1 MPYGMG
7 IDVGYSGLKQTMGWL
22 EKGFSEAK
30 TLVRPVGAAPVVNC
44 IEAGNDVQDERMP
57 VQIDGQDWFACIDPS
72 SIVKDQR
79 ELNYDYAQTNQY
91 KAVFKAALMMAES
104 DVIDVLVTG
113 LPVSQA
119 KDLEQVQ
126 ALVEQMEGEHQVS
139 KKRTITVKKVVVRP
153 QPSAAF
159 VRMVYEHSGD
169 KDMSKMIKMGQ
180 TVVVDPGFFSV
191 DWVTLKNGGL
201 IKESSGTS
209 IRAMYRVIDEAAQ
222 MLRAEYGAGANVKKS
237 IETALRE
244 GETEILANGQFVN
257 FMPHI
262 EKAAEQ
268 ISKVA
273 LADMKTDMALQ
284 DNVADILV
292 LTGGGADL
300 YKKAAREIFPGCKH
314 VVTFKNPVTAIAE
327 GYWLTAQGYAAKNL
341 KAA

>member
-7 IDVGYSGLKQTMGWL
+7 IDIGYSGLKLKMGELGGSFL
-22 EKGFSEAK
+22 EAT
-30 TLVRPVGAAPVVNC
+30 TLVRPVGAAPVAHC
-44 IEAGNDVQDERMP
+44 IDAGNDLDDDRMP
-57 VQIDGQDWFACIDPS
+57 VQIDGEEWFACIDPS
-72 SIVKDQR
+72 SIMKDQR

-91 KAVFKAALMMAES
+91 RAVFLAALMMAER

-119 KDLEQVQ
+119 KDPAVVS
-126 ALVEQMEGEHQVS
+126 ALTQQMEGEHKVS
-139 KKRTITVKKVVVRP
+139 NKRTVTVKKVVVRP

-159 VRMVYEHSGD
+159 VRMVYEHADNSS
-169 KDMSKMIKMGQ
+169 MAKMIKVGQ

-201 IKESSGTS
+201 IRESSGTS
-209 IRAMYRVIDEAAQ
+209 IRAMYRVIDQAAQ

-237 IETALRE
+237 IESALRK
-244 GETEILANGQFVN
+244 GESEILANGTFVE
-257 FMPHI
+257 FKPFL
-262 EKAAEQ
+262 EKAAAEV
-268 ISKVA
+268 SRLA
-273 LADMKTDMALQ
+273 LSDMKTDMALQ

-300 YKKAAREIFPGCKH
+300 YKEAAKEIFPGCKH
-314 VVTFKNPVTAIAE
+314 IVTFENPVTAIAE

-341 KAA
+341 QAA